1 MGIWAHGSFL
11 RKCRQKSAGRL
22 HFASLLE
29 YNKKQLFA
37 LFFARTATSMAVMI
51 APARPPAVMEEDGTG
66 QAGRTNPL
74 TVNPPTGHTW
84 LR

>member
-22 HFASLLE
+22 HIASLLE

-37 LFFARTATSMAVMI
+37 LFFARTATSVAVMVT
-51 APARPPAVMEEDGTG
+51 PHVLLLLWKRAREGKPEE
-66 QAGRTNPL
+66 
-74 TVNPPTGHTW
+74 PT
-84 LR
+84 R